1 MRSIFSLSLSL
12 GDEDVCRNLARMA
25 ASIGDA
31 SRGSSSTEVRPVVP
45 MRPGLLDLLLKAAAH
60 PSVGISAIAL
70 EVLTKEVSA
79 ETGLV
84 HQLLPILQ
92 GRAITPHRFTSGD
105 DGQSIP
111 SIIPDDNGSDM
122 GIGSSSS
129 SSSSFI
135 DFEQF
140 RETALKGCLQA
151 CWLAQPERYLSS
163 CAAAV
168 EEFCRSQSNSV
179 HMSFHLE
186 AALFCFVAV
195 AEHSMVNEQ
204 RNTNIA
210 SYLRECMAALS
221 IKPASLVSNPL
232 TLVQACRFVE
242 KVRVYNG
249 W

>member
-79 ETGLV
+79 ENGLV

-92 GRAITPHRFTSGD
+92 GRAITPHRFSSGD

-111 SIIPDDNGSDM
+111 SILPDENGSDM
-122 GIGSSSS
+122 GIGSSSC
-129 SSSSFI
+129 FTA
-135 DFEQF
+135 FEQF
-140 RETALKGCLQA
+140 RETALKECLQA
-151 CWLAQPERYLSS
+151 CWQVQPKSYLSS
-163 CAAAV
+163 CAAAI
-168 EEFCRSQSNSV
+168 EEFCRSESSTVQ
-179 HMSFHLE
+179 MSFHLE

-195 AEHSMVNEQ
+195 AEHPMMTDQRNSMVS
-204 RNTNIA
+204 

-242 KVRVYNG
+242 KVRPD